1 MDWKLKEF
9 NELSNMEL
17 YNILKE
23 RTLIFVLE
31 QNCPY
36 QEVDGKD
43 PFSYHLFKEDNGE
56 IIAYLRILPAGVA
69 YQEVSIGRVIVKKE
83 YRGQGIA
90 QELLKKGLDF
100 IQNELQE
107 TTVKIQAQEYLRK
120 FYGSFGFEA
129 VSETYLEDN
138 IPHVDMLLHMKS
150 LITD

>member
-43 PFSYHLFKEDNGE
+43 PFL
-56 IIAYLRILPAGVA
+56 II
-69 YQEVSIGRVIVKKE
+69 
-83 YRGQGIA
+83 
-90 QELLKKGLDF
+90 F
-100 IQNELQE
+100 
-107 TTVKIQAQEYLRK
+107 
-120 FYGSFGFEA
+120 
-129 VSETYLEDN
+129 
-138 IPHVDMLLHMKS
+138 
-150 LITD
+150 

>member
-9 NELSNMEL
+9 DELSNVEL

-100 IQNELQE
+100 IQNELHE